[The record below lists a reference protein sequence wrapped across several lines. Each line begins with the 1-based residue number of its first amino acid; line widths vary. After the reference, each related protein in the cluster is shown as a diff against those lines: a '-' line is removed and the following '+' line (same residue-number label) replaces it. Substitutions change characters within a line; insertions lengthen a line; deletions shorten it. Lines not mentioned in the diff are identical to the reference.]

1 MVMHPE
7 GIFDAEIVEHGL
19 GESSGGTP
27 EVWIRFA
34 TSEGMFVTADLW
46 ISEKTSAKIARQFR
60 NCGFSG
66 RATSELESNILV
78 GNMAKIRVK
87 HEEYKG
93 KVTPKV
99 TEIYPFGYQSPSP
112 SMLDDAFG
120 KITDAAPVHRK
131 AETPNAGDEVPF

>member
-1 MVMHPE
+1 MAMHPE

-27 EVWIRFA
+27 EVWVRFA
-34 TSEGMFVTADLW
+34 TSEGLIVADLW
-46 ISEKTSAKIARQFR
+46 ITEKTSAKVARQLR

-66 RATSELESNILV
+66 KTTSELKSNILA

-87 HEEYKG
+87 YEEYKG
-93 KVTPKV
+93 KITSRVI
-99 TEIYPFGYQSPSP
+99 EIYPFGYQSPSP